1 MERKAQPSG
10 TWARD
15 LESTAKEKGCQRE
28 VQRTFKMLKEVWL
41 DIDIEKTNT
50 YKGIIIK
57 ALLDSSAM
65 GMFMS

>member
-1 MERKAQPSG
+1 
-10 TWARD
+10 
-15 LESTAKEKGCQRE
+15 
-28 VQRTFKMLKEVWL
+28 MLKEVWL

-57 ALLDSSAM
+57 VLLDSSAM